1 MANICVVGKS
11 FRFAKT
17 QKWLKKKINKKK
29 SAMIYTWIR
38 SRFSITNL
46 FRSRYLFYCWTTAV
60 YQLPLFRFLHFFV
73 LMLEIENKKMM
84 KWNLKPAI
92 GKIVTDMMF
101 WKVKIISVKFQQI
114 EKKIVLLYFYTI
126 WNKIKTQI
134 KSKKNHAQ
142 KIYNKMLTVFFA
154 M

>member
-1 MANICVVGKS
+1 MANICVVAKS
-11 FRFAKT
+11 FRFAKI

-29 SAMIYTWIR
+29 SGMIFTWIR
-38 SRFSITNL
+38 PRFSITNL

-60 YQLPLFRFLHFFV
+60 YQLPLFCFLHFFV

-92 GKIVTDMMF
+92 GKIVTEMMF

-114 EKKIVLLYFYTI
+114 EKKNVLLYFYTI

-134 KSKKNHAQ
+134 KSKK
-142 KIYNKMLTVFFA
+142 KIMSKKYTTKC
-154 M
+154 

>member
-38 SRFSITNL
+38 PRFSITNL
-46 FRSRYLFYCWTTAV
+46 FRSSFLFYCWTSAV
-60 YQLPLFRFLHFFV
+60 YQLPLFWFLDFFV

-92 GKIVTDMMF
+92 GKIITEMIF
-101 WKVKIISVKFQQI
+101 WKVKLISVKFNNLKKKSFNYISIQF
-114 EKKIVLLYFYTI
+114 EKLVE
-126 WNKIKTQI
+126 WWGN
-134 KSKKNHAQ
+134 
-142 KIYNKMLTVFFA
+142 VC
-154 M
+154 